1 MITRVK
7 MMRYKPS
14 KPAAVVSALIGV
26 GMLGFGIANFG
37 GADGGGQGFLIFW
50 CLALVAIIG
59 LNLWAAFSKK
69 GSIATIAPFGA
80 EVEDDEDIDRRR
92 DPR

>member
-1 MITRVK
+1 
-7 MMRYKPS
+7 MRGRGPV
-14 KPAAVVSALIGV
+14 AVVSELIGV
-26 GMLGFGIANFG
+26 GMLVFGIAGFR
-37 GADGGGQGFLIFW
+37 GADGSGQAFLVFW

-59 LNLWAAFSKK
+59 LNLWAASSTR

-80 EVEDDEDIDRRR
+80 EVEDDEDADRRR